1 MTSSIKA
8 FAPGRRLAQGKNRRA
23 AEGRLAMAGSGTG
36 DAPQGGA
43 PPRPGAGRPRPTSP
57 SVRYLRMF
65 NGFFAGASMTSTYKV
80 AFLRALADI
89 GGHGSSRLVG
99 EEWIGHLGGSGRA
112 GGQRHGRRRRTMVVD
127 LEFVAARFA
136 KFYWD
141 MEVGF
146 GLLHISPGSYTTRRP
161 RRLRMAELVR
171 QAAEAYRPPDRGA
184 GEPDP
189 CVPVPR
195 LDELAS
201 GRFDGLRKRTVAV
214 LRRDVLD
221 AVLRDMPDLYE
232 VDPGRQHILLDPD
245 LVVFMR
251 EYGPT
256 LKRALNHKLAVLL
269 ERLNPEARHIA
280 TKTDEAPVAE
290 RVAAA
295 GHLAKSL
302 PPADRTA
309 RCGQGDCTRP

>member
-1 MTSSIKA
+1 MSSREA
-8 FAPGRRLAQGKNRRA
+8 GDAQSSSQSSSGRA
-23 AEGRLAMAGSGTG
+23 ALRPGTG
-36 DAPQGGA
+36 RPPPAP
-43 PPRPGAGRPRPTSP
+43 S

-65 NGFFAGASMTSTYKV
+65 NEFFASASMTSTYKV
-80 AFLRALADI
+80 AFLRALADV
-89 GGHGSSRLVG
+89 GGYGTSRLAG
-99 EEWIGHLGGSGRA
+99 EEWIGHLDGSGRPPRPPRQQPQ
-112 GGQRHGRRRRTMVVD
+112 GGRLTMVMD

-146 GLLHISPGSYTTRRP
+146 GLLHIAPGAYVKRRP
-161 RRLRMAELVR
+161 RRLRMAELVKR
-171 QAAEAYRPPDRGA
+171 ESEKYRPDRGA
-184 GEPDP
+184 GDPDP

-195 LDELAS
+195 IDELAS
-201 GRFDGLRKRTVAV
+201 SRFDDLRKKTVAV

-221 AVLRDMPDLYE
+221 AVLRDMPGMYE

-245 LVVFMR
+245 MVPFMR

-295 GHLAKSL
+295 KNLARSL
-302 PPADRTA
+302 PPAARPS
-309 RCGQGDCTRP
+309 RCGLAD

>member
-1 MTSSIKA
+1 
-8 FAPGRRLAQGKNRRA
+8 
-23 AEGRLAMAGSGTG
+23 MAGREAGG
-36 DAPQGGA
+36 ALRGGA
-43 PPRPGAGRPRPTSP
+43 PPSPRAGRPRPASP

-65 NGFFAGASMTSTYKV
+65 NEFFAGASMTSTYKV

-89 GGHGSSRLVG
+89 GEHGSSRLVG
-99 EEWIGHLGGSGRA
+99 EEWIGHLGGSCRAGGA
-112 GGQRHGRRRRTMVVD
+112 GGQRHGRRYRRRTMVVD

-146 GLLHISPGSYTTRRP
+146 GLLHIAPGNYTKRRP

-171 QAAEAYRPPDRGA
+171 QEAEAYRPDRGA

-221 AVLRDMPDLYE
+221 AVLHDMPDLYE
-232 VDPGRQHILLDPD
+232 VDPGRRHILLDPD
-245 LVVFMR
+245 VVVFMR

-290 RVAAA
+290 RVAAVE
-295 GHLAKSL
+295 HLAKSL
-302 PPADRTA
+302 PPADRAA
-309 RCGQGDCTRP
+309 RCGQGDGARP

>member
-1 MTSSIKA
+1 
-8 FAPGRRLAQGKNRRA
+8 
-23 AEGRLAMAGSGTG
+23 
-36 DAPQGGA
+36 
-43 PPRPGAGRPRPTSP
+43 
-57 SVRYLRMF
+57 MF
-65 NGFFAGASMTSTYKV
+65 NEFFAGASMTSTYKV
-80 AFLRALADI
+80 AFLRALADV

-99 EEWIGHLGGSGRA
+99 DEWIGHLGGSRRAGGA
-112 GGQRHGRRRRTMVVD
+112 GGQRHGRRTVVVD

-171 QAAEAYRPPDRGA
+171 QEAEAYRPGRGA
-184 GEPDP
+184 GAPDP

-245 LVVFMR
+245 IVVFMR

-295 GHLAKSL
+295 EHLAKSL

-309 RCGQGDCTRP
+309 RCGQGGGARP